1 MQQVQVTWKKKVI
14 LFLISQSVTLFG
26 SQIVQMAI
34 VWYVTLHTTSGAWV
48 AVFSVCSYL
57 PQFLVSFAGGVWA
70 DRYNRKFLI
79 IGADSG
85 IAVVTFSMLLI
96 MPYISTEIVLLG
108 LLIILSVLRSIGA
121 GIQSPAVS
129 AVIPQLV
136 PPENLMRY
144 NGLNAMMQS
153 VVQFSAPAVAG
164 IVLSAG
170 TLQNTLLIDILT
182 AIAGIALLSWISLPK
197 QEERV
202 TSSPILSDMRNG
214 VNYVFSKKIIG
225 ILLAIYGLFTF
236 LCVPAGYLSGL
247 LVSRTYGDTYWYLTA
262 VEICGFGGMAVGGL
276 LMSVWGGFQ
285 KRSKTLFIG
294 FAVFGAMA
302 IGMGITQNFLLYL
315 IFMICYGVALTTI
328 QTTITTLL
336 QENTNI
342 SMQGRVF
349 GFMGA
354 MYAVCYPF
362 GMAVFGP
369 LADIIPLQWVMIG
382 SGMILLLMPV
392 FLHMTRL

>member
-121 GIQSPAVS
+121 GIQSPAVN

-225 ILLAIYGLFTF
+225 ILLAVYGLFTF

-294 FAVFGAMA
+294 FAVFGGMA

-315 IFMICYGVALTTI
+315 IFMICYGIALTTI

-336 QENTNI
+336 QENTNV

>member
-1 MQQVQVTWKKKVI
+1 MQQVHVTWKKKVI

-34 VWYVTLHTTSGAWV
+34 VWYVTLHTTRGAWV

-96 MPYISTEIVLLG
+96 MPYISTETVLLS

-121 GIQSPAVS
+121 GIQSPAVN

-247 LVSRTYGDTYWYLTA
+247 VVSRTYGDTYWYGCWRITNERMGRL
-262 VEICGFGGMAVGGL
+262 
-276 LMSVWGGFQ
+276 
-285 KRSKTLFIG
+285 SKT
-294 FAVFGAMA
+294 
-302 IGMGITQNFLLYL
+302 Q
-315 IFMICYGVALTTI
+315 
-328 QTTITTLL
+328 
-336 QENTNI
+336 
-342 SMQGRVF
+342 
-349 GFMGA
+349 
-354 MYAVCYPF
+354 
-362 GMAVFGP
+362 
-369 LADIIPLQWVMIG
+369 
-382 SGMILLLMPV
+382 
-392 FLHMTRL
+392 

>member
-1 MQQVQVTWKKKVI
+1 
-14 LFLISQSVTLFG
+14 
-26 SQIVQMAI
+26 
-34 VWYVTLHTTSGAWV
+34 
-48 AVFSVCSYL
+48 
-57 PQFLVSFAGGVWA
+57 
-70 DRYNRKFLI
+70 
-79 IGADSG
+79 
-85 IAVVTFSMLLI
+85 
-96 MPYISTEIVLLG
+96 
-108 LLIILSVLRSIGA
+108 
-121 GIQSPAVS
+121 
-129 AVIPQLV
+129 
-136 PPENLMRY
+136 MRY

-164 IVLSAG
+164 IVLSVR

-182 AIAGIALLSWISLPK
+182 AIAGIALFSCISLPE
-197 QEERV
+197 QEKRV
-202 TSSPILSDMRNG
+202 TSSPVLHDMRSG
-214 VNYVFSKKIIG
+214 IHYVFSKKIIG
-225 ILLAIYGLFTF
+225 KLLAVYGLFTF

-276 LMSVWGGFQ
+276 LMSVCGGFQ
-285 KRSKTLFIG
+285 KRSKTMFIG
-294 FAVFGAMA
+294 FAVFGVMA

-336 QENTNI
+336 QENTNV

-369 LADIIPLQWVMIG
+369 LADIIPLQWIMIG
-382 SGMILLLMPV
+382 SGIILLLMPV
-392 FLHMTRL
+392 FLHMTRS

>member
-1 MQQVQVTWKKKVI
+1 M
-14 LFLISQSVTLFG
+14 
-26 SQIVQMAI
+26 
-34 VWYVTLHTTSGAWV
+34 
-48 AVFSVCSYL
+48 
-57 PQFLVSFAGGVWA
+57 
-70 DRYNRKFLI
+70 NRTFII

-121 GIQSPAVS
+121 GIQSPAVN

-236 LCVPAGYLSGL
+236 LCVPAGYFSGL

-294 FAVFGAMA
+294 FAVFGGMA

-315 IFMICYGVALTTI
+315 IFMICYGIALTTI

-336 QENTNI
+336 QENTNV

>member
-1 MQQVQVTWKKKVI
+1 MQQVQVTWKKKVL

-26 SQIVQMAI
+26 SQVVQMAI

-121 GIQSPAVS
+121 GIQSPAVN

-164 IVLSAG
+164 IVLSVG

-202 TSSPILSDMRNG
+202 TSSPILFDMRNG

-225 ILLAIYGLFTF
+225 ILLAVYGLFTF

-247 LVSRTYGDTYWYLTA
+247 LVNRTYGDTYWYLTT

-285 KRSKTLFIG
+285 KRSKTMFIG

-362 GMAVFGP
+362 GMVVFGP